1 MAQKDAVRLSFD
13 APSVERIA
21 ALLGTPARLEPY
33 TVRGAPVFRLSV
45 RNPSLG
51 AEMALILWPSLA
63 RAEVRLADS
72 IIVLKDI
79 DEVLLYPGV
88 EVMFRRR
95 EPPAMLFVS
104 VHGRF
109 GLSA

>member
-1 MAQKDAVRLSFD
+1 MASDELVRLALD
-13 APSVERIA
+13 VAAVERVA
-21 ALLGTPARLEPY
+21 HLLGVPARLEPY
-33 TVRGAPVFRLSV
+33 TVRGAPVFRLGV
-45 RNPSLG
+45 RNPTLG
-51 AEMALILWPSLA
+51 TEVALILWPSLA
-63 RAEVRLADS
+63 RVEVRLADS
-72 IIVLKDI
+72 IIVLKDV